1 MQHIRESSKYFRL
14 LFHVQKLVQYSLTFN
29 YATTIDSFD
38 LFANEP
44 FPKQKSKDRP
54 HFKYDCSLRYF
65 MGIEGSKTVDVK
77 KMTIEE
83 IENDLRDLQSKN
95 KDKQLIEIMKDCL
108 NMRKLLHDNLLKQL
122 FRHYSL
128 TGKLDVV
135 EFLQIYCRTLNPDL
149 YKRNG
154 EFLHYVAKAQ
164 CMKGNSDKGLSVLK
178 QAYTKYEGLRN
189 FYRIIF
195 RELIYDSVQNRS
207 EASNV
212 IFRKYVLEFS
222 DTWNDN
228 YPLICF
234 WHICWSSSWFS
245 DQMASENL
253 LESSK
258 VLQDIVKEKATILSI
273 NILREYNEDA
283 VIRLLQSL
291 LKYKMMDEYANVLQI
306 LFSYKLRN
314 RDLRG
319 CTEIIRNCQT
329 LGISLPSN
337 QQGRYIKMLINTN
350 QIQDKPDDKSR
361 RPESKNF
368 TLKF

>member
-1 MQHIRESSKYFRL
+1 MQNIRQPSKYVRL
-14 LFHVQKLVQYSLTFN
+14 LFHVQKLVQYSSTLT
-29 YATTIDSFD
+29 YTTTIDSID
-38 LFANEP
+38 LFANEI
-44 FPKQKSKDRP
+44 FLKQKSKERP
-54 HFKYDCSLRYF
+54 LFKNDCNLRYL
-65 MGIEGSKTVDVK
+65 MGIEGSKTIDVK
-77 KMTIEE
+77 NMTVEE
-83 IENDLRDLQSKN
+83 IENALRDLQSKN
-95 KDKQLIEIMKDCL
+95 KDKQLIEIIKDCFDK
-108 NMRKLLHDNLLKQL
+108 RKLLHDNLLKQL

-128 TGKLDVV
+128 SGKVDVV
-135 EFLQIYCRTLNPDL
+135 KLLQNYCRTLHPDL
-149 YKRNG
+149 YNRNG

-164 CMKGNSDKGLSVLK
+164 CMKGNSEKGLLVLK
-178 QAYTKYEGLRN
+178 QAYTQYKGLRN

-195 RELIYDSVQNRS
+195 SELIYDSVQNRS

-212 IFRKYVLEFS
+212 IFRKYVLDFS
-222 DTWNDN
+222 DTWNEN

-258 VLQDIVKEKATILSI
+258 VLQDIVKEKATTFSI
-273 NILREYNEDA
+273 NILRDYNEDA

-291 LKYKMMDEYANVLQI
+291 LKYKMMVEYANVLQI
-306 LFSYKLRN
+306 LFSYKLKN

-337 QQGRYIKMLINTN
+337 QQGKYIKMLIGM
-350 QIQDKPDDKSR
+350 QVQDKPDNNSR

-368 TLKF
+368 KLKF